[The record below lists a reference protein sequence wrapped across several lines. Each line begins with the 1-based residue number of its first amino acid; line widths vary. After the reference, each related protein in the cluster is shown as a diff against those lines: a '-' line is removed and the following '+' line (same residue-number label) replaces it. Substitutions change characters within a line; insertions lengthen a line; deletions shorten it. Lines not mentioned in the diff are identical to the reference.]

1 MIYKYFDELEIG
13 DKTVSER
20 GRTITET
27 DVVFFCYLTGN
38 WLELHSNAE
47 YAKETPFGERLVQ
60 GSLTF
65 SIAAGLQM
73 VRPGLVIAFY
83 GLDKM
88 RFTAP
93 VKIGDTLRTEAEVV
107 DKEVKGDDRGV
118 VTIKQ
123 VIKNQRDE
131 TTAMMLWKLLIKRS
145 A

>member
-13 DKTVSER
+13 EKTVSER

-47 YAKETPFGERLVQ
+47 YAKKTQFGERLVQ

-65 SIAAGLQM
+65 AIAAGLQM
-73 VRPGLVIAFY
+73 VKPDLVIAFY

-88 RFTAP
+88 RFPAP
-93 VKIGDTLRTEAEVV
+93 VKIGDTLRAEAEVV
-107 DKEVKGDDRGV
+107 DKEEKGGDRGV

-123 VIKNQRDE
+123 EIKNQRDE
-131 TTAMMLWKLLIKRS
+131 TAAVMMWKLLIKRKE
-145 A
+145 

>member
-38 WLELHSNAE
+38 WLELHSNTE

-93 VKIGDTLRTEAEVV
+93 VKIGDTLRAEAEVV

>member
-13 DKTVSER
+13 DKTESER

-47 YAKETPFGERLVQ
+47 YAKETQFGERLVQ

-65 SIAAGLQM
+65 AIAAGLQM
-73 VRPGLVIAFY
+73 VKRDLVIAFY

-93 VKIGDTLRTEAEVV
+93 VKIGDTLRAEAEVI
-107 DKEVKGDDRGV
+107 DKEVKGDDSGV

-131 TTAMMLWKLLIKRS
+131 TTAIMIWKLLIKRR

>member
-65 SIAAGLQM
+65 AIAAGLQM

-93 VKIGDTLRTEAEVV
+93 VKIGDTLRAEAEVV

>member
-93 VKIGDTLRTEAEVV
+93 VKIGDTLRAEAEVV

>member
-47 YAKETPFGERLVQ
+47 YAKETQFGERLVQ

-65 SIAAGLQM
+65 AIAAGLQM
-73 VRPGLVIAFY
+73 VKRGLVIAFY

-93 VKIGDTLRTEAEVV
+93 VKIGDTLRAEAEVI
-107 DKEVKGDDRGV
+107 DKEVKGDDSGV

-131 TTAMMLWKLLIKRS
+131 TTAIMIWKLLIKRR